1 MCLAASRNPW
11 RKLRLLHKRF
21 VGSLLWSGHGGVMRK
36 ATLTER
42 LLHTSLRAT
51 YLIFAAMTWNAGGR
65 VTALVLQTRKLGRRE
80 VERLA

>member
-1 MCLAASRNPW
+1 
-11 RKLRLLHKRF
+11 
-21 VGSLLWSGHGGVMRK
+21 MRK